1 MSFIKGLLGSSTVT
15 LRHFAIDDFT
25 LDVVTEETHQFGVTS
40 TESAVESGAR
50 ITDHRVIN
58 PHEVMIRGVVVN
70 YEPKSQIDEMFPQ
83 TTTLLEVIPLP
94 IQVSAVTDQIRHAVG
109 KAQSI
114 VSKGYSIG
122 KKLSNLPLLAKNFPN
137 ATGFFNDLSESDD
150 RISKFKTT
158 LEQIAMTEDT
168 IEVMTSTG
176 LYANMQIS
184 SVSVV
189 RGNHGSAEF
198 QIYLKEILTYDVE
211 MVGGIN
217 ARVVEKTKESD
228 KKAEKPIG
236 EKKSERPQQQAAK
249 PQNKGKT
256 APQKSSNQS
265 ALYKIFN

>member
-1 MSFIKGLLGSSTVT
+1 MSFIKDLLGSSSVT

-25 LDVVTEETHQFGVTS
+25 LDVVTEESHQFGVTS

-58 PHEVMIRGVVVN
+58 PREVMIRGVVVN
-70 YEPKSQIDEMFPQ
+70 YEPKSQVEEMFPQ
-83 TTTLLEVIPLP
+83 TTALLEKIPLP
-94 IQVSAVTDQIRHAVG
+94 IQVSAVTDQIRSAIG
-109 KAQSI
+109 KAAS
-114 VSKGYSIG
+114 VVNRSKTIM
-122 KKLSNLPLLAKNFPN
+122 NI
-137 ATGFFNDLSESDD
+137 TGIRPSFMNDLSQSDD

-198 QIYLKEILTYDVE
+198 QIYLREILTYDVE
-211 MVGGIN
+211 IVGGID
-217 ARVVEKTKESD
+217 AKVVEKTKESD
-228 KKAEKPIG
+228 KKADKPMG
-236 EKKSERPQQQAAK
+236 EKKSERSEQQAAK

-256 APQKSSNQS
+256 APQKSKKS
-265 ALYKIFN
+265 ALKTIFDSAGFNS